1 MNYSPKIYWFTGQ
14 PGSGKTTLGSLLHHF
29 IDNSPYTSPSFIIDG
44 DDIREMFKD
53 KDYSENGRRKNISKA
68 QDIAIFLNNKGYSV
82 IVSLVS
88 PYKDQREEFKKNN
101 NVVEIYV
108 HTEDIRG
115 RENYFVN
122 NYEQPTHN
130 FIDLNTTNIN
140 VSASFNE
147 LLEKLDLYKK
157 NNL

>member
-14 PGSGKTTLGSLLHHF
+14 PGSGKTTLGALLHHF
-29 IDNSPYTSPSFIIDG
+29 IDNSPYTSSSFIIDG

-88 PYKDQREEFKKNN
+88 PYKDQRDEFKKNN

-122 NYEQPTHN
+122 NYEQPTNN

-140 VSASFNE
+140 VSTSFNE
-147 LLEKLDLYKK
+147 LLEKII
-157 NNL
+157 NI